1 MNSEKTGNCW
11 ELEIPHLLM
20 ATLLALPGTHLKPHK
35 HTHTCEV
42 KINDSDTQD
51 LN

>member
-11 ELEIPHLLM
+11 ELEIPLLLM
-20 ATLLALPGTHLKPHK
+20 ATLVALPGTHFKPHT

-42 KINDSDTQD
+42 KISDTDMQN